1 MYWALSD
8 GMPTYAEEDTC
19 MSYEEQ
25 DTCMYL
31 ALSDGIA
38 PHPPHVT
45 THHTTHYTEHHTT
58 HVTTHLNDSGNIGV
72 VQAAGTDVG
81 GKHHQQVSIV

>member
-38 PHPPHVT
+38 PNPP
-45 THHTTHYTEHHTT
+45 

-81 GKHHQQVSIV
+81 GKHHQQVSIVWSWLIY